1 MKRKRS
7 SSPGSQHHFEKDL
20 LLGLAVGDALGLPVE
35 YTVRED
41 LEIFPVTGMK
51 GYGTHQQPSGTWSDN
66 SGLSFCL
73 AESIAHG
80 YESEDLAQRM
90 LAWLEEGYWT
100 PHGKAFDVASSV
112 KKALLRFKEGKQA
125 SLAGGQEQHHSGNGS
140 LSRILPLIFYTQ
152 SFSLEDRWKT
162 VAEVSSITHGHFR
175 PIFSCFLLT
184 EVARVL
190 LEGAN
195 ISEAYANGVEQAKEM
210 SNILKVNP
218 TELRLFER
226 ILDGRLAAR
235 ARFQIHSSGYVLHS
249 LEAALWSWL
258 TTDSYESAVLTA
270 VNLGADTDSVASI
283 CGGLAGLTYGYRE
296 IPMDWLSQLAR
307 KAEIMQLAEWLSE
320 SGKGSEGFS
329 QEGMVA

>member
-51 GYGTHQQPSGTWSDN
+51 GYGTHQQAPGTWSDN

-73 AESIAHG
+73 SESIAHG
-80 YESEDLAQRM
+80 YDPEDLARRM

-112 KKALLRFKEGKQA
+112 KKALMRFKEGVHPSQ
-125 SLAGGQEQHHSGNGS
+125 AGGQAQHHSGNGS
-140 LSRILPLIFYTQ
+140 LTRVLPLIFHTQ
-152 SFSLEDRWKT
+152 NLSLEERWK
-162 VAEVSSITHGHFR
+162 VVSEVSSITHGHLR
-175 PIFSCFLLT
+175 PIFSCFILT
-184 EVARVL
+184 EVARGL
-190 LEGAN
+190 IEEATAP
-195 ISEAYANGVEQAKEM
+195 EAYVSGIAQAKEM
-210 SNILKVNP
+210 ANALEMNP
-218 TELRLFER
+218 AELRLFER
-226 ILDGRLAAR
+226 ILDGRLADR

-307 KAEIMQLAEWLSE
+307 KAEIMQLAEWLAE
-320 SGKGSEGFS
+320 SSRGNGGFS